1 MWINALLKKMVKAVV
16 PKKYHYSLIRIKNW
30 LNGGYSA
37 RSYSQEGEDMVLR
50 RIFENQK
57 RGFYVDVGAHH
68 PKRFSNTYYFYK
80 KGWRGINIDAMPGSI
95 RTFNKLRP
103 RDINLEMAISDE
115 RKILRYYAF
124 NDPAISGFSSQLANQ
139 RKGQGTYKIIFE
151 KDLQTHTLNEVLDEY
166 LPKGQEIDF
175 LSVDVEGL
183 DFEVLKSNNWST
195 YCPKVV
201 LVEATGNS
209 LEEIMLSNIYKLL
222 RDNGY
227 QLYAKTVNTLIFTI
241 DRPRNLF

>member
-1 MWINALLKKMVKAVV
+1 MGYIIKSVKKIIKIIT
-16 PKKYHYSLIRIKNW
+16 PPKYHYSLIRLKNW
-30 LNGGYSA
+30 LTDGYSVI
-37 RSYSQEGEDMVLR
+37 SYSQEGEDMILKRV
-50 RIFENQK
+50 FEKQG

-115 RKILRYYAF
+115 KKTLRYYAF
-124 NDPAISGFSSQLANQ
+124 NDPALSGFSRQLANQ
-139 RKGQGTYKIIFE
+139 RKGQGTYKIVFE
-151 KDLQTHTLNEVLDEY
+151 KDLQTYTLNEVLEEH

-183 DFEVLKSNNWST
+183 DFEVLKSNNWNKYS
-195 YCPKVV
+195 PKVV
-201 LVEATGNS
+201 LVESTGNS
-209 LEEIMLSNIYKLL
+209 LEEIMPSNIYKLL

-227 QLYAKTVNTLIFTI
+227 QLYAKTVNTLIFKLT
-241 DRPRNLF
+241 